1 MIDKEEV
8 STEYRLNFE
17 LVPDSCWYSNLRT
30 LFKPAVWDVIRK
42 KAYAQNGGKCAI
54 CGAKPKRLEAHEQ
67 WEYDEE
73 NKIQRLRRV
82 VALCHSCHQVVHIGY
97 AQLNG
102 NEEAACKHF
111 MRVNKCTYADYRR
124 ALGKANEDHA
134 RRNRVDEWAL
144 DLTWLKEFLE
154 Q

>member
-1 MIDKEEV
+1 M
-8 STEYRLNFE
+8 
-17 LVPDSCWYSNLRT
+17 
-30 LFKPAVWDVIRK
+30 
-42 KAYAQNGGKCAI
+42 
-54 CGAKPKRLEAHEQ
+54 
-67 WEYDEE
+67 
-73 NKIQRLRRV
+73 
-82 VALCHSCHQVVHIGY
+82 HIGY